1 MTKQVSKFKFF
12 DARPIM
18 KNILTALL
26 ILCAANVSAQQVILK
41 QTVVYPPF
49 SVKYSASDAI
59 PDSLT
64 CSTATTTAPGLM
76 SPLHVGQ
83 INTAS
88 ATLITQGE
96 QLKQAQKTIDSLRVV
111 VGTNQSG
118 SGFAIDTIR
127 LNTYNLSASDA
138 GKHLVFP
145 SSATINIS
153 GVPRGTQVSIGTDR
167 KSLLTGNFISRAG
180 LKYAQAGGRVVIIG
194 EGSRVRVTG
203 DLSN

>member
-1 MTKQVSKFKFF
+1 
-12 DARPIM
+12 M
-18 KNILTALL
+18 KKIITVLL

-59 PDSLT
+59 PDSMT

-88 ATLITQGE
+88 ATNITQGE
-96 QLKQAQKTIDSLRVV
+96 TIKAQGKALDSIKTVLSTTPV
-111 VGTNQSG
+111 QSAPG
-118 SGFAIDTIR
+118 YGEVTSS
-127 LNTYNLSASDA
+127 TYTVTAADA
-138 GKHLVFP
+138 GKHIVFRAACTITVTGLQP
-145 SSATINIS
+145 GQRVSLSSQSARLTVTGS
-153 GVPRGTQVSIGTDR
+153 GIHSKLNYRRIQS
-167 KSLLTGNFISRAG
+167 
-180 LKYAQAGGRVVIIG
+180 GGCASVIG
-194 EGSRVRVTG
+194 ENGGFSLSG